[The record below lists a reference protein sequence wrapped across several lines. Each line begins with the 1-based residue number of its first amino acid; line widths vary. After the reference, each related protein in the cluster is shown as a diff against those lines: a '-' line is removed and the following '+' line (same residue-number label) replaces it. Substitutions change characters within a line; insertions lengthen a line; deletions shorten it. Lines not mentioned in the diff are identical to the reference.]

1 MRSPAEYLE
10 VLITLLAVSNAVGM
24 IPVYLALS
32 RGMDASH
39 KRRTVLLATV
49 TTLATLLV
57 AALAGEA
64 IFRFFSIGIPSFRVG
79 GGLLILLTGLDMV
92 RPKPESE
99 VAPAKA
105 DPIVGVVPLGIP
117 GVAGP
122 GTITA
127 VMIQAQEH
135 QSRLDDVVLAG
146 LIGAVALWVWCCFS
160 AADPIQRRLG
170 AGGIEIMSRVLG
182 LVLVAMAVEFIA
194 TGLGALF
201 PILRGGA
208 A

>member
-24 IPVYLALS
+24 IPVYLALT
-32 RGMDASH
+32 RGMDAVH

-49 TTLATLLV
+49 TTLATLVV

-64 IFRFFSIGIPSFRVG
+64 LFRIFSIGIPSFRVG

-92 RPKPESE
+92 RPKPPSE
-99 VAPAKA
+99 VAPVQA

-117 GVAGP
+117 GLAGP

-135 QSRLDDVVLAG
+135 QSRLDDLVLAG

-170 AGGIEIMSRVLG
+170 PGGIEIMSRVLG